1 MREIRW
7 DASTDGEEMIYAPIA
22 KERESLALEWR
33 EKLIDSLSSHSEK
46 ITDLYLNGEEI
57 PLDLIRRELRA
68 TVLTRTLVPILAVPL
83 EGIWAF
89 NP

>member
-1 MREIRW
+1 VAIQLPIGKESSFEGVIDLVEMREIRW

-46 ITDLYLNGEEI
+46 SPTCI
-57 PLDLIRRELRA
+57 
-68 TVLTRTLVPILAVPL
+68 LTAKKFPWT
-83 EGIWAF
+83 
-89 NP
+89 